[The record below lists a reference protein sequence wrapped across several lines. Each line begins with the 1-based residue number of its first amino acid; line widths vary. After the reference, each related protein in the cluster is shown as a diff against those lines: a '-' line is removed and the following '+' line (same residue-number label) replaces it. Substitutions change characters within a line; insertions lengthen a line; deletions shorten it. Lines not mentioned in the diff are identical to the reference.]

1 MSRITNISE
10 WLLKQAMV
18 WGGLAYLAIYAIVVR
33 PAAEGSFTQRYLN
46 NHWIENV
53 TVALFCVGTAALVI
67 KLLGLLVQFGSLEKL
82 SLPVLVPADGERVEE
97 ASSILR
103 QLQSKNPNLSD
114 TYLAR
119 RLTNAL
125 QYVDKRKSA
134 DALEEHLRH
143 LQDSDLGRMHH
154 SYASV
159 RIIASTIPILGFLGT
174 VIGITLAIAKL
185 SGSEME
191 QSLPVV
197 IAGLSVAFDT
207 TALALTL
214 SMILLF
220 AKFVVERV
228 EVALLSTVDQKADEQ
243 LIGRFRQYG
252 AAHDP
257 HMASIQRASE
267 HLLATVENSCRQQTD
282 LLSDSLKVTNEKWAS
297 LADSTAETISTTLAN
312 GLSRGLKT
320 HAVGL
325 NEGVGRFAE
334 QLEQTLIRHAEIL
347 NEGLEQHS
355 TVMNEG
361 IHQHADV
368 LNSGTLKLTEV
379 LEQGAVQ
386 YVTALAES
394 YEKQA
399 DSLAEAYTQ
408 HTETLIAA
416 ETKLADENRQH
427 LADVEGALGQAVLVA
442 AERQETLIAR
452 SEQVLRDMQGALVEA
467 AGTTVAQ
474 QQQLIKQGE
483 VLLQVVE
490 ATGQVRKL
498 EEALNSNLSALSGA
512 HHFEQTVASL
522 SATLQLLNTRLGQP
536 VKQAPEI
543 TLSDLGEPSDGEEP
557 QSYAA

>member
-1 MSRITNISE
+1 MSRISNISE
-10 WLLKQAMV
+10 RLLKQAVV

-33 PAAEGSFTQRYLN
+33 PAAEGSFIQRYLN

-53 TVALFCVGTAALVI
+53 TVALFCVGTAALLI
-67 KLLGLLVQFGSLEKL
+67 KLLGLLLQFGSLEKL
-82 SLPVLVPADGERVEE
+82 NLPLLVPDGGERVEE
-97 ASSILR
+97 AASILS
-103 QLQSKNPNLSD
+103 QLKQRNPSLCD

-134 DALEEHLRH
+134 DALEDHLRH

-220 AKFVVERV
+220 AKFIVERV
-228 EVALLSTVDQKADEQ
+228 EVALLTTVDQKADEQ
-243 LIGRFRQYG
+243 LVGRFRQYG

-257 HMASIQRASE
+257 HMASVQRASE
-267 HLLATVENSCRQQTD
+267 QLLATVENSCRQQTD
-282 LLSDSLKVTNEKWAS
+282 LLSDSLKATNEKWAS
-297 LADSTAETISTTLAN
+297 LADSTAETISSTLAN

-368 LNSGTLKLTEV
+368 LNSGTMKLTEV

-386 YVTALAES
+386 YVSA
-394 YEKQA
+394 
-399 DSLAEAYTQ
+399 LAEAYEQ
-408 HTETLIAA
+408 HTETLVAS

-427 LADVEGALGQAVLVA
+427 LSDVEGA
-442 AERQETLIAR
+442 
-452 SEQVLRDMQGALVEA
+452 
-467 AGTTVAQ
+467 
-474 QQQLIKQGE
+474 
-483 VLLQVVE
+483 
-490 ATGQVRKL
+490 
-498 EEALNSNLSALSGA
+498 
-512 HHFEQTVASL
+512 
-522 SATLQLLNTRLGQP
+522 
-536 VKQAPEI
+536 
-543 TLSDLGEPSDGEEP
+543 
-557 QSYAA
+557 

>member
-10 WLLKQAMV
+10 WLLKQAVV
-18 WGGLAYLAIYAIVVR
+18 WGGLVYLAIYAFIVR
-33 PAAEGSFTQRYLN
+33 PAPDGSSIQRYLN
-46 NHWIENV
+46 NHIVENV
-53 TVALFCVGTAALVI
+53 TMALFCVGTAALVI
-67 KLLGLLVQFGSLEKL
+67 KLLGLFVQFGSLEKL
-82 SLPVLVPADGERVEE
+82 SLTGTPADGERVEE
-97 ASSILR
+97 AGSILR
-103 QLQSKNPNLSD
+103 RLQSSNGNLRD

-119 RLTNAL
+119 RLANAL

-174 VIGITLAIAKL
+174 VIGITKAIAEL
-185 SGSEME
+185 SGSKME
-191 QSLPVV
+191 QSLPDV

-220 AKFVVERV
+220 AKYVVERV

-243 LIGRFRQYG
+243 LVGRFRQYG

-368 LNSGTLKLTEV
+368 LNTGTLKLTEV
-379 LEQGAVQ
+379 MEQGAVQ
-386 YVTALAES
+386 YVTALAEA
-394 YEKQA
+394 YEH
-399 DSLAEAYTQ
+399 
-408 HTETLIAA
+408 HTEILIAS

-427 LADVEGALGQAVLVA
+427 LSDVEGALGEAVLVA
-442 AERQETLIAR
+442 AQRQETLIER
-452 SEQVLRDMQGALVEA
+452 SEQVLKDMQAALVEA

-498 EEALNSNLSALSGA
+498 EEALNSNLSALAGA